1 MINSGYFPPHP
12 SQFNPI
18 QKYFFNYPLPNMIKK
33 IKIVNYK
40 SLKNV
45 EVTLSNLVVI
55 FGANA
60 VGKSNLFDALNLLSR
75 LVTQKN
81 IKEAFAEHRGVPI
94 EAVHYSK
101 GTMAELQKTHTISFA
116 IDVEL
121 SDAVVHEVETRILE
135 YSRDIDGEMKT
146 KSKITDRLLRYEV
159 DLQIELNYGQIGVV
173 NERLTSLHQEGSK
186 THRQPFIEKVENQL
200 HLWREGQSRPTFHQT
215 GLDYTIVSTAL
226 YPPHYPHITAFREEM
241 SHCHCYYFEPREL
254 MRTGNSIAQ
263 VTHLGS
269 KGEDL
274 AAFYHTL
281 AHQNKPQFQALKLA
295 AKQLLPRLTDL
306 EVERT
311 NKAELFLR
319 LWEDEASFSNRLIS
333 EGTLRVLGLLAALS
347 PTSGATTLCYEEPE
361 NGVHPRRLRHI
372 SELIKN
378 VANANRQILINTH
391 SPILPTYFNYKT
403 LLVCHRE
410 GMNTV
415 FTPCESDVVPELEE
429 QIIQGEFGG

>member
-1 MINSGYFPPHP
+1 MIR
-12 SQFNPI
+12 
-18 QKYFFNYPLPNMIKK
+18 KL
-33 IKIVNYK
+33 KIVNYK

-45 EVTLSNLVVI
+45 EVTLSNLMVI

-81 IKEAFAEHRGVPI
+81 LKEAFAEHRGVPI
-94 EAVHYSK
+94 EAVHYAQ
-101 GTMAELQKTHTISFA
+101 GTMPELQKTHTISFA
-116 IDVEL
+116 VEVEL
-121 SDAVVHEVETRILE
+121 SEAVVQEVETRIREL
-135 YSRDIDGEMKT
+135 SQDIEGEIQN
-146 KSKITDRLLRYEV
+146 KSLITDRVLRYEV
-159 DLQIELNYGQIGVV
+159 GLQIELNSGQMAVV
-173 NERLTSLHQEGSK
+173 NESMTSVAQEGGQ
-186 THRQPFIEKVENQL
+186 TLRQPFLETVENQL
-200 HLWREGQSRPTFHQT
+200 HLWREGQSRPTVHQT

-226 YPPHYPHITAFREEM
+226 YPPHYPHLTAFQKEM
-241 SHCHCYYFEPREL
+241 SHCHGYYFEPRAL
-254 MRTGNSIAQ
+254 MRAGNNIAQ

-281 AHQNKPQFQALKLA
+281 AHQNPQQFKALKLA

-306 EVERT
+306 EIERT
-311 NKAELFLR
+311 DKSELFLR
-319 LWEDEASFSNRLIS
+319 IWEEKACFSNRLIS

-361 NGVHPRRLRHI
+361 NGVHPRRLRPL

-378 VANANRQILINTH
+378 VASSNRQILINTH
-391 SPILPTYFNYKT
+391 SPILPTYFNHEA
-403 LLVCHRE
+403 LLVCRRDA
-410 GMNTV
+410 MNTV
-415 FTPCESDVVPELEE
+415 FMPCESDVVFELEE

>member
-1 MINSGYFPPHP
+1 
-12 SQFNPI
+12 
-18 QKYFFNYPLPNMIKK
+18 MIKK

-60 VGKSNLFDALNLLSR
+60 AGKSNLFDALNLLSR

-81 IKEAFAEHRGVPI
+81 LKEAFAKHRGVPI
-94 EAVHYSK
+94 EAVHYSS
-101 GTMAELQKTHTISFA
+101 GGMAEKQKTHTISFVV
-116 IDVEL
+116 DVEL
-121 SDAVVHEVETRILE
+121 SDAVVHEAETRILE
-135 YSRDIDGEMKT
+135 YSSDIDGEIPAKN
-146 KSKITDRLLRYEV
+146 KITHRLLRYEV
-159 DLQIELNYGQIGVV
+159 DLQIELNYGQICVV
-173 NERLTSLHQEGSK
+173 NERLISL
-186 THRQPFIEKVENQL
+186 RQGDSQNHCLPFLEKVGNQL
-200 HLWREGQSRPTFHQT
+200 HLRREGQSRPTFHKT
-215 GLDYTIVSTAL
+215 GLDHTIVSTAL
-226 YPPHYPHITAFREEM
+226 YPPHYPHLTAFREEM
-241 SHCHCYYFEPREL
+241 SHCHCYYFEPGEL
-254 MRTGNSIAQ
+254 MRTGNSVSQ

-269 KGEDL
+269 RGEDL

-281 AHQNKPQFQALKLA
+281 AHKNKPQFQAFKLA
-295 AKQLLPRLTDL
+295 AQQLLPRLTDL

-311 NKAELFLR
+311 DKAELFLR
-319 LWEDEASFSNRLIS
+319 IWENKASFSNRLIS
-333 EGTLRVLGLLAALS
+333 EGTWRILGLLAALS

-378 VANANRQILINTH
+378 VASSNRQIIINTH
-391 SPILPTYFNYKT
+391 SPILPAYFDHQA
-403 LLVCHRE
+403 LLVCHRK

-415 FTPCESDVVPELEE
+415 FTSCESDVMSELEE